1 MLRDHSL
8 SNWAD
13 RRIPLGLGFATKELV
28 TLGLLVVGCQAVSPY
43 MLQASFTS
51 RRKLGGF
58 VR

>member
-13 RRIPLGLGFATKELV
+13 RRIPLGLGFATNDLV
-28 TLGLLVVGCQAVSPY
+28 TLGLLIGCQAESPY
-43 MLQASFTS
+43 LSQASFTS

>member
-13 RRIPLGLGFATKELV
+13 RRIPLDLGFATNDLV

-43 MLQASFTS
+43 LSQASFTS